1 MTQENVQVMIP
12 FQVLVDFVSGLD
24 LKDKRRLWELLD
36 EELAQMEERLWEQ
49 DSTIQ
54 TEIQEARAAYQA
66 GDFITIDEYIAQ
78 QPKND

>member
-78 QPKND
+78 QSKND